1 MARARVAA
9 RHACACRQA
18 ALLDAWAAGPGR
30 APLAVRSRRRDA
42 DARAGRLAH
51 RIPVL
56 GRLRRALATT
66 HTRRERRYARTHRRR
81 FVVVRPMMDE
91 MQTPLGTAK
100 PWPAPAKLNLCLHI
114 VGRRP
119 DGYHLLQ
126 SALQFIDL
134 ADALRFYRRPA
145 GIIERIAGPGEI
157 P

>member
-1 MARARVAA
+1 
-9 RHACACRQA
+9 
-18 ALLDAWAAGPGR
+18 
-30 APLAVRSRRRDA
+30 
-42 DARAGRLAH
+42 
-51 RIPVL
+51 
-56 GRLRRALATT
+56 
-66 HTRRERRYARTHRRR
+66 
-81 FVVVRPMMDE
+81 MMDE

-157 P
+157 PADQDLVVRDGCLQQAAVAADLDEGRTVRRRWW